1 MSDELVLDEYGRP
14 LDRVALRGLRV
25 RGRHG
30 VLAEE
35 KALGQWFVIDVVLHL
50 DTRAAAD
57 GDDLSHTVHYGVLAD
72 DVAAVV
78 AGEPVDLVE
87 TLAQR
92 VAEVALASGDVIA
105 VDVHVHKPQAP
116 VTVPFDDV
124 VVSIRRWRS

>member
-1 MSDELVLDEYGRP
+1 MGDELVLDEQGRP

-50 DTRAAAD
+50 DTRPAAA
-57 GDDLSHTVHYGVLAD
+57 GDDLSRTVHYGVLAEE
-72 DVAAVV
+72 VAAVV

-87 TLAQR
+87 TLSQR
-92 VAEVALASGDVIA
+92 VADVALASGAVVA

-124 VVSIRRWRS
+124 VVSIRRWRP

>member
-1 MSDELVLDEYGRP
+1 MPEELVLDEHGHP

-30 VLAEE
+30 VLVEE
-35 KALGQWFVIDVVLHL
+35 KSLGQWFVIDVVLHL
-50 DTRAAAD
+50 DTRAAARD
-57 GDDLSHTVHYGVLAD
+57 DDLSHTVHYGVLAEE
-72 DVAAVV
+72 VAAVV

-92 VAEVALASGDVIA
+92 VAEVALASGDVTA